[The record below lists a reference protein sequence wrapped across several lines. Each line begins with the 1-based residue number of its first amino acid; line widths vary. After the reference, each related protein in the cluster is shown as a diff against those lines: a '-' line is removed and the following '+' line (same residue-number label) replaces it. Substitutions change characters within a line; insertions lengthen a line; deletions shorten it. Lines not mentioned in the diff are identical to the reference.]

1 MLKAMGEGE
10 QPMLGEAQAAPVNG
24 IGAKRWYAVAV
35 LFLINCFAFT
45 DRIGLS
51 VLLELIKHDL
61 HLTDAQLGLVAG
73 LAFALFNVILVLPL
87 AWVADRYSRVKLIS
101 VSLLLWTA
109 MTAISGF
116 ARNFTELFI
125 ARAGV
130 GVGEAGSHPSSL
142 SLIGDYFPRESRALG
157 VGLFNAG
164 AVAGVAGGMAA
175 IGLLGEKY
183 GWRTSLQLIGVM
195 GIPLA
200 ILAYF
205 TLPEPARP
213 PLHREQGESLWAT
226 VRALVKRAAFRN
238 VSLGISI
245 AFIGSSGFSV
255 WAPTFLIR
263 SFHMNV
269 GAAGAWI
276 GGITAGCGII
286 GAIVG
291 GLLMLRLM
299 PRDPRWELW
308 LPAAAVA
315 ACVPTFVLMILT
327 DHVWVVLA
335 MKGVNTFFGACA
347 ASASSAALQTFAE
360 PRRRA
365 TAVAIT
371 LVLTSLLGSGVGPYL
386 IGVASMALEPMLGQE
401 SLRYALLMAPVM
413 MVWAVVHYL
422 LAAQSALKD
431 RVN

>member
-1 MLKAMGEGE
+1 MLKAIGSGEE
-10 QPMLGEAQAAPVNG
+10 PELGETLAAPVNG
-24 IGAKRWYAVAV
+24 IGARRWYAVAV

-116 ARNFTELFI
+116 ARNFSELFI
-125 ARAGV
+125 TRAGV
-130 GVGEAGSHPSSL
+130 GIGEAGSHPSSL

-164 AVAGVAGGMAA
+164 AVAGVAGGMSL
-175 IGLLGEKY
+175 IGILGEKY
-183 GWRTSLQLIGVM
+183 GWRVSLQMIGAM
-195 GIPLA
+195 GVPLA

-213 PLHREQGESLWAT
+213 ALHREQRESLWST
-226 VRALVKRAAFRN
+226 VRILLQRPTFRN
-238 VSLGISI
+238 LALGIGVS
-245 AFIGSSGFSV
+245 FIGSSGFSV

-263 SFHMNV
+263 SFHMSV

-276 GGITAGCGII
+276 GGITAGSGII

-315 ACVPTFVLMILT
+315 ICVPTFVVMILT
-327 DHVWVVLA
+327 DQVWLVLA

-347 ASASSAALQTFAE
+347 ASASSAALQSFAE

-386 IGVASMALEPMLGQE
+386 IGLASTALEPMLGQE
-401 SLRYALLMAPVM
+401 SLRYALLMAPLVL
-413 MVWAVVHYL
+413 VWAVIHYL
-422 LAAQSALKD
+422 LAAKSALKD
-431 RVN
+431 RLN